1 MERPTTIVQASYSL
15 CAQAATGSERY
26 TPKLSRS
33 VAAWARRRRPSFR
46 EQKASAATVAIAVST
61 GSSVPHR
68 LLAYPAGMLY
78 VEINGAAPSIADLHR
93 VAVVN
98 YGHFTSMQVRE
109 NRVRGLDL
117 HLRRLDDASKELFM
131 ATPGADR
138 IRSLLRR
145 ALDHVPGDVSA
156 RISVFARSGDISV
169 PTPDVD
175 LAVMVSLSDP
185 VPETR
190 QTPWNVCSIP
200 YLRESAHLKHAATMG
215 LIRARRAA
223 RSQGF
228 DDAVFTGPDGL
239 ILEGSIWNLG
249 LWDGETVTWPQA
261 PKLPGVTEQLLTMGL
276 HRIGVRTRTRPVV
289 AQDLA
294 HYQAAFASY
303 SWCPA
308 QPLASLDDVSF
319 ANPAAA
325 FTMLGKAWDSVPW
338 ETV

>member
-1 MERPTTIVQASYSL
+1 
-15 CAQAATGSERY
+15 
-26 TPKLSRS
+26 
-33 VAAWARRRRPSFR
+33 
-46 EQKASAATVAIAVST
+46 
-61 GSSVPHR
+61 
-68 LLAYPAGMLY
+68 MLY

-117 HLRRLDDASKELFM
+117 HLRRLDDASRELFM